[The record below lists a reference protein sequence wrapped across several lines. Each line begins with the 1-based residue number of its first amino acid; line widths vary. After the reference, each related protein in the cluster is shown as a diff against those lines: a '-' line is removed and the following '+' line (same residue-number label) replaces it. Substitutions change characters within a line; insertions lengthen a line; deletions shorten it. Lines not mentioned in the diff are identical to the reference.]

1 MHRTLSDS
9 YMSQQRRRLLDLRAD
24 IESRVGANGHF
35 GLTDSYRDATGDL
48 SGIDNHP
55 ADAGTETFER
65 AKDIALLEREA
76 LTLEKIEAA
85 VRRMDTG
92 EYGICEACG
101 KFIPTKRLDAM
112 PTAVY
117 CVEHEPLQAEKEGR
131 PAEELF
137 LHPPFGRTS
146 MDESDEQNGF
156 DGEDAWQIVESWGN
170 SDSPAMA
177 EGNNNDDYGA
187 LYIESDEND
196 GFVEP
201 IESFLS
207 ADITGHSS
215 GIVRNSAYRRYL
227 ESHEGEG
234 LLEPDVWSD
243 EQTND

>member
-1 MHRTLSDS
+1 MHLTLSDS
-9 YMSQQRRRLLDLRAD
+9 FMSEQRRRLLDVRAD

-76 LTLEKIEAA
+76 LALERVEAA
-85 VRRMDTG
+85 IRRMDTG

-101 KFIPTKRLDAM
+101 KFIPTERLAAM
-112 PTAVY
+112 PTAVF
-117 CVEHEPLQAEKEGR
+117 CVEHEPVQAEKEGR

-177 EGNNNDDYGA
+177 EGNNNDDYSA
-187 LYIESDEND
+187 IYIESDEND

-201 IESFLS
+201 IESFLA

-234 LLEPDVWSD
+234 LLEPDAWSD

>member
-9 YMSQQRRRLLDLRAD
+9 FMLEQRRRLLALRAD

-35 GLTDSYRDATGDL
+35 GLVDSYRDATGEL

-76 LTLEKIEAA
+76 LTLEKVEAA
-85 VRRMDTG
+85 IRRMETG

-101 KFIPTKRLDAM
+101 KFIPAERLLAM

-117 CVEHEPLQAEKEGR
+117 CVEHEPVQAEKEGR

-177 EGNNNDDYGA
+177 EGNNNDDYNA
-187 LYIESDEND
+187 IYIESDEND

-201 IESFLS
+201 IESFLA

-227 ESHEGEG
+227 EAHEGEG
-234 LLEPDVWSD
+234 LLEPDDWSD
-243 EQTND
+243 GQTGD